1 MTRSSR
7 VAPALLLAAA
17 CGDPLK
23 PPELI
28 EEPRVIGGRVE
39 VDAERARAWPA
50 PGEGATVR
58 WLVGFP
64 AAKLPMT
71 SGLLVC
77 PGRPQSMGVPDCAGP
92 PFATAVTEVP
102 STDEPALH
110 FELPDEDALVG
121 IDRALALGVLCSAG
135 LPVLRESIRDSGC
148 SDPAARP
155 LRFSLEIGVT
165 RDGVDNHNPDLS
177 AAAVELDGEPWEPA
191 APADEAGAGCAG
203 ERARPAIAA
212 GSGRHRISVTTSPD
226 DREPIP
232 AEDRREPLQLT
243 YLTTGGELEH
253 SYGVLEGDA
262 EDDRLDVTW
271 EAPADAP
278 EAGRIVRLYLVGRD
292 LRGGADW
299 TERAACVVP

>member
-7 VAPALLLAAA
+7 FAPALLLAAA

-23 PPELI
+23 APALI
-28 EEPRVIGGRVE
+28 EEPRVIGGKVE
-39 VDAERARAWPA
+39 VDAASARAWPA

-64 AAKLPMT
+64 AARLPVT
-71 SGLLVC
+71 AGLLVC
-77 PGRPQSMGVPDCAGP
+77 PGRPQSMGVPGCAGP
-92 PFATAVTEVP
+92 PFATTVTETP
-102 STDEPALH
+102 STEEPALH
-110 FELPDEDALVG
+110 FELPDEDALTG
-121 IDRALALGVLCSAG
+121 IDRALALGILCRAG
-135 LPVLRESIRDSGC
+135 LPVLRESIVDSGC

-155 LRFSLEIGVT
+155 LRFSLEIGVA
-165 RDGVDNHNPDLS
+165 RDGAENHNPDLS

-212 GSGRHRISVTTSPD
+212 GSGRHRISITTSPD

-232 AEDRREPLQLT
+232 AEERREPLQLT
-243 YLTTGGELEH
+243 YLTTGGDLEH

-262 EDDRLDVTW
+262 EEDHLEVEW
-271 EAPADAP
+271 EAPAAAP
-278 EAGRIVRLYLVGRD
+278 EAGRIVRFYLVGRD
-292 LRGGADW
+292 LRGGVDW
-299 TERAACVVP
+299 TERAVCLVP